1 MSVLVADGWP
11 GLLLAGALSFAEAAL
26 GLGVVLPG
34 EVAIVALTST
44 FAENAMMTAVLV
56 VTLGATLGDHVGY
69 VIGRRTGPRLTR
81 SRLIERLGHERWAR
95 ATELTRRH
103 GVPALLVSRMLPF
116 IRTLMPAAAGVARV
130 GYGRFVLASVVGSF
144 GWAFFWVGA
153 GGAVSAT
160 GILANPVVLAA
171 VLLVVGAGLATAVV
185 RRRRSTALS

>member
-95 ATELTRRH
+95 ATEL
-103 GVPALLVSRMLPF
+103 
-116 IRTLMPAAAGVARV
+116 
-130 GYGRFVLASVVGSF
+130 ASVVGSF